1 MKPLNFSILKYFA
14 SGVEACRADVQEALK
29 ADYSGFRAFKD
40 KQMDE
45 ALMTAAS
52 NGLIEESR
60 VDLDEKGNLVIY
72 YRAPQDGID
81 AINSYIKD

>member
-1 MKPLNFSILKYFA
+1 MKPLNFALLKHFTDGKEYCRKDVQDA
-14 SGVEACRADVQEALK
+14 LRADYGNFK
-29 ADYSGFRAFKD
+29 AFKD

-45 ALMTAAS
+45 ALMTAKS

-60 VDLDEKGNLVIY
+60 LDMVDGKLVIY
-72 YRAPQDGID
+72 YRANQDGID

>member
-1 MKPLNFSILKYFA
+1 MKPLNFAILKFFTD
-14 SGVEACRADVQEALK
+14 GKEHCRKDVQEALK

-45 ALMTAAS
+45 ALMTACS

-60 VDLDEKGNLVIY
+60 LDMAEGNLVIY
-72 YRAPQDGID
+72 YKANQDGID

>member
-1 MKPLNFSILKYFA
+1 MKPLNFAILKFFTD
-14 SGVEACRADVQEALK
+14 GKEHCRTEVQEALK
-29 ADYSGFRAFKD
+29 ADYSNFKAFKD

-45 ALMTAAS
+45 ALMTACS

-60 VDLDEKGNLVIY
+60 LDMVDGKLVIY
-72 YRAPQDGID
+72 YKANQDGID

>member
-1 MKPLNFSILKYFA
+1 MKPLNFAILKFFTD
-14 SGVEACRADVQEALK
+14 GNEHCRKDVQEALK
-29 ADYSGFRAFKD
+29 ADYSNFKAFKD

-45 ALMTAAS
+45 ALMTACS

-60 VDLDEKGNLVIY
+60 LDMVDGNLVIY
-72 YRAPQDGID
+72 YKANQDGID

>member
-1 MKPLNFSILKYFA
+1 MKPLNFAILKFFTD
-14 SGVEACRADVQEALK
+14 GKEHCRKDVQEALK
-29 ADYSGFRAFKD
+29 GDYSNFKAFKD

-45 ALMTAAS
+45 ALMTACS

-60 VDLDEKGNLVIY
+60 LDMADGKLVIY
-72 YRAPQDGID
+72 YKANQDGID

>member
-1 MKPLNFSILKYFA
+1 MKPLNFAILKFFTD
-14 SGVEACRADVQEALK
+14 GKEHCRKDVQEALK

-45 ALMTAAS
+45 ALMTACS

-60 VDLDEKGNLVIY
+60 LDMVDGSLVIY
-72 YRAPQDGID
+72 YKANQDGID

>member
-1 MKPLNFSILKYFA
+1 MKPLNFAILKFFTD
-14 SGVEACRADVQEALK
+14 SKEHCRKDVQEALR
-29 ADYSGFRAFKD
+29 ADYSNFKAFKD

-45 ALMTAAS
+45 ALMTACS

-60 VDLDEKGNLVIY
+60 LDMVDGKLIIY
-72 YRAPQDGID
+72 YKANQDGID

>member
-1 MKPLNFSILKYFA
+1 MKHLNFAILKFFTD
-14 SGVEACRADVQEALK
+14 GKEHCRKDVQEALK
-29 ADYSGFRAFKD
+29 ADYSGFKAFKD

-45 ALMTAAS
+45 ALMTACS

-60 VDLDEKGNLVIY
+60 LDMVDGSLVIY
-72 YRAPQDGID
+72 YKANQDGID

>member
-1 MKPLNFSILKYFA
+1 MKPLNFAILKFFTD
-14 SGVEACRADVQEALK
+14 GKEHCRKDVQEALK
-29 ADYSGFRAFKD
+29 ADYSGFKAFKD

-45 ALMTAAS
+45 ALMTACS

-60 VDLDEKGNLVIY
+60 LDMVDGSLVIY
-72 YRAPQDGID
+72 YKANQEGID

>member
-1 MKPLNFSILKYFA
+1 MKPLNFAILKYFT
-14 SGVEACRADVQEALK
+14 SGKEACRADVQEALK

-40 KQMDE
+40 KGMDE

-60 VDLDEKGNLVIY
+60 IDLDKDGNLVIY
-72 YRAPQDGID
+72 YRAPQEGID